1 MSYTGK
7 QFEQDFFEQAKE
19 WVFEAL
25 VTRLHDTTNKFRG
38 IANPCDYIIA
48 TKYGTVFAELK
59 TVKGVSLPF
68 SNISDYQ
75 WKSLLK
81 AEMNSYSLG
90 GLLVYFQRNDKLV
103 WYPLA
108 HLQHLKQAGEKSIN
122 CETSPEWGFEVEHT
136 KKRVRLTIP
145 FKNVLEAFEKH
156 WQEVEN
162 GKAET
167 S

>member
-7 QFEQDFFEQAKE
+7 QFEQDFFNEAKE
-19 WVFEAL
+19 WVFKAL

-75 WKSLLK
+75 WESLLK
-81 AEMNSYSLG
+81 AEMNDYALG
-90 GLLVYFQRNDKLV
+90 GILVYFQRTNKLV

-108 HLQHLKQAGEKSIN
+108 HLQKLKLAGERSIN
-122 CETSPEWGFEVEHT
+122 CEKSPELGFEVEHT
-136 KKRVRLTIP
+136 LKRVRLTIP
-145 FKNVLEAFEKH
+145 FKNVLEAFKKH

-162 GKAET
+162 GKA
-167 S
+167 

>member
-7 QFEQDFFEQAKE
+7 QFEQDFFNEAKE
-19 WVFEAL
+19 WVFKAL

-75 WKSLLK
+75 WESLLK
-81 AEMNSYSLG
+81 AEMNDYALG
-90 GLLVYFQRNDKLV
+90 GILVYFQRTNKLV

-108 HLQHLKQAGEKSIN
+108 HLQKLKLAGEKSIN
-122 CETSPEWGFEVEHT
+122 CEKSPELGFEVEHT
-136 KKRVRLTIP
+136 LKRVRLTIP
-145 FKNVLEAFEKH
+145 FKNVLEAFKKH

-162 GKAET
+162 GKA
-167 S
+167 

>member
-1 MSYTGK
+1 MEKIINLPTRGGFKNILSKLTSTSH
-7 QFEQDFFEQAKE
+7 KE
-19 WVFEAL
+19 SS
-25 VTRLHDTTNKFRG
+25 T
-38 IANPCDYIIA
+38 Y
-48 TKYGTVFAELK
+48 
-59 TVKGVSLPF
+59 
-68 SNISDYQ
+68 
-75 WKSLLK
+75 LLK
-81 AEMNSYSLG
+81 AEINNYSLG
-90 GLLVYFQRNDKLV
+90 GILVYFQRNDKLV

-108 HLQHLKQAGEKSIN
+108 HLQHLKQAGAKSIN

>member
-7 QFEQDFFEQAKE
+7 QFEQDFFKQAKE

-68 SNISDYQ
+68 SNISNYQ
-75 WKSLLK
+75 WESLLK
-81 AEMNSYSLG
+81 AEIN
-90 GLLVYFQRNDKLV
+90 
-103 WYPLA
+103 P
-108 HLQHLKQAGEKSIN
+108 HHLKIQLFYGPLGYTWIR
-122 CETSPEWGFEVEHT
+122 TL
-136 KKRVRLTIP
+136 RLNHLLRTH
-145 FKNVLEAFEKH
+145 AD
-156 WQEVEN
+156 
-162 GKAET
+162 
-167 S
+167 

>member
-7 QFEQDFFEQAKE
+7 QFEQDFFNEAKE
-19 WVFEAL
+19 WVFKAL

-48 TKYGTVFAELK
+48 TEYGTVFAELK

-75 WKSLLK
+75 WESLFK
-81 AEMNSYSLG
+81 AEMNEYALG
-90 GLLVYFQRNDKLV
+90 GILVYFQRNDNLV

-108 HLQHLKQAGEKSIN
+108 HLQKLKLAGAKSIN
-122 CETSPEWGFEVEHT
+122 CETSPELGFEVEHT
-136 KKRVRLTIP
+136 KKRVRLTIS
-145 FKNVLEAFEKH
+145 FKNVLEAFKKH
-156 WQEVEN
+156 KQEVEN
-162 GKAET
+162 GKA
-167 S
+167 